1 MNILSSFLYSKGE
14 QDKILAYI
22 KLSFTPD
29 DDSVTDPIQFL
40 RDAIQGKG
48 NNNSTKRS
56 VISGTLHGEKVQL
69 INTTLITGKMKPL
82 FVLFLPSA
90 PGWVRLQGRGCLE
103 IVRLS
108 RPNNQ
113 GLKFPVTKNF
123 SELFTKKYSW

>member
-1 MNILSSFLYSKGE
+1 MVKWTLSGTRICVSCWCIFFMNILSSFLYSKGE

-56 VISGTLHGEKVQL
+56 VISGTLHGEKIQL
-69 INTTLITGKMKPL
+69 INTTLITGKM
-82 FVLFLPSA
+82 
-90 PGWVRLQGRGCLE
+90 
-103 IVRLS
+103 
-108 RPNNQ
+108 
-113 GLKFPVTKNF
+113 
-123 SELFTKKYSW
+123 

>member
-56 VISGTLHGEKVQL
+56 VISGTLHGENVQL
-69 INTTLITGKMKPL
+69 INTTLITGKM
-82 FVLFLPSA
+82 
-90 PGWVRLQGRGCLE
+90 
-103 IVRLS
+103 
-108 RPNNQ
+108 
-113 GLKFPVTKNF
+113 
-123 SELFTKKYSW
+123 

>member
-1 MNILSSFLYSKGE
+1 MSCWFILFMNILSSFLYSKGE
-14 QDKILAYI
+14 QDKILAYV

-69 INTTLITGKMKPL
+69 INTTLITGKM
-82 FVLFLPSA
+82 
-90 PGWVRLQGRGCLE
+90 
-103 IVRLS
+103 
-108 RPNNQ
+108 
-113 GLKFPVTKNF
+113 
-123 SELFTKKYSW
+123 

>member
-1 MNILSSFLYSKGE
+1 MQFVMSPSFHEVFAYIFAHRGSIILENKSWKMDFIGDKDVCEWLVHFFLRNILSSFLYSKGE

-69 INTTLITGKMKPL
+69 INTTLITGKM
-82 FVLFLPSA
+82 
-90 PGWVRLQGRGCLE
+90 
-103 IVRLS
+103 
-108 RPNNQ
+108 
-113 GLKFPVTKNF
+113 
-123 SELFTKKYSW
+123 

>member
-1 MNILSSFLYSKGE
+1 MNILCSFLYSKGE

-69 INTTLITGKMKPL
+69 INTTLITGK
-82 FVLFLPSA
+82 
-90 PGWVRLQGRGCLE
+90 
-103 IVRLS
+103 I
-108 RPNNQ
+108 
-113 GLKFPVTKNF
+113 
-123 SELFTKKYSW
+123 

>member
-1 MNILSSFLYSKGE
+1 MQFVMLPSFHEFFAYIFAHWGSIITENKKWKMDFIGDKDMCELLVHFFMNILSSFLYSKGE

-40 RDAIQGKG
+40 RDAIQGKR

-69 INTTLITGKMKPL
+69 INTTLITGKM
-82 FVLFLPSA
+82 
-90 PGWVRLQGRGCLE
+90 
-103 IVRLS
+103 
-108 RPNNQ
+108 
-113 GLKFPVTKNF
+113 
-123 SELFTKKYSW
+123 